1 MSDIYS
7 KVLKEKQLI
16 GNLGNM
22 KPLLKRKKKERGEGG
37 KKTPIVTGLVK
48 GRWKHDLL
56 SE

>member
-37 KKTPIVTGLVK
+37 KKTPIVIYLVK

>member
-7 KVLKEKQLI
+7 KVLKEKRLI